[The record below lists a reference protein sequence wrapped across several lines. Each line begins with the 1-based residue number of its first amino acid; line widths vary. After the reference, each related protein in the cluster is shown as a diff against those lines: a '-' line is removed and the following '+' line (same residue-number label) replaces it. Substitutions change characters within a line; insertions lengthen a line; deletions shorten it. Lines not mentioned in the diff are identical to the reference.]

1 MQVSRPNQLGL
12 ELRHLATLDAIARHR
27 SFNRAADEL
36 GYTPSAVSQQVV
48 AIERVVGARVFERS
62 RGPAPIGLTEPGRVL
77 LGHARAVLA
86 RLEAAATDVDALT
99 QGAAGELRVGTY
111 QSIAARLLPSLLA
124 EFRTAWPRI
133 ELTLHESG
141 SHDELDGKVE
151 RGVLDLAFTVAY
163 EEGDGVTTYVPLLS
177 DPYVLVLEQGSPLGE
192 PTLEDLG
199 KLDLVA
205 YRECRANAVVERHL
219 RAHGVEP
226 RVVLRAEDNALLR
239 RLAATGIGA
248 AILPALAL
256 DSSLDGIELRRLDGL
271 IPDRRIGLVLHRDRY
286 RSPASIA
293 FVDLA
298 LAHAARL
305 SEELCARP
313 VGTAHRPA

>member
-62 RGPAPIGLTEPGRVL
+62 RGPSPIGLTEPGRVL

-99 QGAAGELRVGTY
+99 QGTAGELRVGTY
-111 QSIAARLLPSLLA
+111 QSIAARMLPALLA

-133 ELTLHESG
+133 ELTLFESG
-141 SHDELDGKVE
+141 SHDELDGMVE

-163 EEGDGVTTYVPLLS
+163 EEGGGVTAHVPLLS
-177 DPYVLVLEQGSPLGE
+177 DPYVLVLPAGSPLGE
-192 PTLEDLG
+192 PTLADLG
-199 KLDLVA
+199 ALDLVA

-226 RVVLRAEDNALLR
+226 RVVLRAEDNALLQ

-248 AILPALAL
+248 AIMPVLAL
-256 DSSLDGIELRRLDGL
+256 DSALEGVELRRLDAL
-271 IPDRRIGLVLHRDRY
+271 IPDRRIGLVRHGERY
-286 RSPASIA
+286 RPPAGLA
-293 FVDLA
+293 FVELA
-298 LAHAARL
+298 LAHAGRLADELASGAAWMAR
-305 SEELCARP
+305 SA
-313 VGTAHRPA
+313 

>member
-99 QGAAGELRVGTY
+99 QGAAGGLRIGTY
-111 QSIAARLLPSLLA
+111 QSIAARMLPSLLA
-124 EFRTAWPRI
+124 EFRRDWPRI
-133 ELTLHESG
+133 ELTLLESG
-141 SHDELDGKVE
+141 SHDELDGMVE
-151 RGVLDLAFTVAY
+151 RGMLDLAFTVAY
-163 EEGDGVTTYVPLLS
+163 EQGDGATTHVPLLS
-177 DPYVLVLEQGSPLGE
+177 DPYVLVLPAGHALGE
-192 PTLEDLG
+192 PELADLG
-199 KLDLVA
+199 QLDLVA
-205 YRECRANAVVERHL
+205 YRTCRANAAVERHL

-226 RVVLRAEDNALLR
+226 RVVLRAEDNALLQ

-248 AILPALAL
+248 TIMPALAL
-256 DSSLDGIELRRLDGL
+256 DDALEGVELRRLDRL

-286 RSPASIA
+286 RSPASLA

-305 SEELCARP
+305 SEELASCAAWMAP
-313 VGTAHRPA
+313 SA

>member
-62 RGPAPIGLTEPGRVL
+62 RGPRPIDLTEPGRVL

-86 RLEAAATDVDALT
+86 RMEAAATDVGAFT
-99 QGAAGELRVGTY
+99 QGAAGELRIGTY

-141 SHDELDGKVE
+141 SHDELDGMVE
-151 RGVLDLAFTVAY
+151 RGVLELAFTVAY
-163 EEGDGVTTYVPLLS
+163 EEGDGATTHIPLLS
-177 DPYVLVLEQGSPLGE
+177 DPYVLVLPAGSPLGQ
-192 PTLEDLG
+192 PTLADLAQ
-199 KLDLVA
+199 LDLVA

-219 RAHGVEP
+219 RAHGIEP

-239 RLAATGIGA
+239 RLAGTGIGA
-248 AILPALAL
+248 AIMPALAL
-256 DSSLDGIELRRLDGL
+256 DPPLDGVELRRLDGL
-271 IPDRRIGLVLHRDRY
+271 IPDRRIGLVLHRDRFHP
-286 RSPASIA
+286 PAARA

-305 SEELCARP
+305 ADELCTRP
-313 VGTAHRPA
+313 VGTAHNPA

>member
-1 MQVSRPNQLGL
+1 MQVSRSNQLGL

-62 RGPAPIGLTEPGRVL
+62 RGPSPIALTEPGRVL

-99 QGAAGELRVGTY
+99 QGAVGELRIGTY

-124 EFRTAWPRI
+124 EFRVAWPRI
-133 ELTLHESG
+133 ELTLLESG

-163 EEGDGVTTYVPLLS
+163 QEGDGATTYIPLLS
-177 DPYVLVLEQGSPLGE
+177 DPYVLVVPEGSPLGE
-192 PTLEDLG
+192 PTLQDLG
-199 KLDLVA
+199 ELDLVA

-248 AILPALAL
+248 AIMPVLAL
-256 DSSLDGIELRRLDGL
+256 DSALEGIEVRRLDGL

-286 RSPASIA
+286 RSPACRA

-305 SEELCARP
+305 SEELAS
-313 VGTAHRPA
+313 GAAWTALSA

>member
-99 QGAAGELRVGTY
+99 QGAAGGLRIGTY

-124 EFRTAWPRI
+124 EFRAAWPRI
-133 ELTLHESG
+133 ELTLLESG

-163 EEGDGVTTYVPLLS
+163 EEGDGATTYVPLLS
-177 DPYVLVLEQGSPLGE
+177 DPYVLVLPAGSPLGE

-248 AILPALAL
+248 SIMPALAL
-256 DSSLDGIELRRLDGL
+256 DSSLEGIELRRLDGL

-286 RSPASIA
+286 RSPASLA

-298 LAHAARL
+298 LAHAQRLANELASAAAWTAR
-305 SEELCARP
+305 SA
-313 VGTAHRPA
+313 

>member
-99 QGAAGELRVGTY
+99 RGTAGELRIGTY

-124 EFRTAWPRI
+124 EFRAAWPRI
-133 ELTLHESG
+133 ELTLLESG

-163 EEGDGVTTYVPLLS
+163 EEGDGATTYVPLLS
-177 DPYVLVLEQGSPLGE
+177 DPYVLVLPAGSPLGQ

-248 AILPALAL
+248 SIMPALAL
-256 DSSLDGIELRRLDGL
+256 DSSLEGIELRRLDGL

-286 RSPASIA
+286 RSPASLA

-298 LAHAARL
+298 LAHAQRL
-305 SEELCARP
+305 SEELASSAAWTARS
-313 VGTAHRPA
+313 A

>member
-1 MQVSRPNQLGL
+1 MQVSRSNQLGL

-62 RGPAPIGLTEPGRVL
+62 RGPRPIDLTEPGRVL

-86 RLEAAATDVDALT
+86 RMEAAATDVGAFT
-99 QGAAGELRVGTY
+99 QGAAGELRIGTY

-141 SHDELDGKVE
+141 SHDELDGMVE
-151 RGVLDLAFTVAY
+151 RGVLELAFTVAY
-163 EEGDGVTTYVPLLS
+163 EEGDGATTHIPLLS
-177 DPYVLVLEQGSPLGE
+177 DPYVLVLPAGSTLGQ
-192 PTLEDLG
+192 PTLADLG
-199 KLDLVA
+199 QLDLVA

-219 RAHGVEP
+219 RAHGIEP

-239 RLAATGIGA
+239 RLAGTGIGA
-248 AILPALAL
+248 AIMPVLAL
-256 DSSLDGIELRRLDGL
+256 DPPLDGVELRRLDGL
-271 IPDRRIGLVLHRDRY
+271 IPDRRIGLVLHRDRFHP
-286 RSPASIA
+286 PAARA

-305 SEELCARP
+305 ADELCTCP
-313 VGTAHRPA
+313 VGTAHSPA

>member
-48 AIERVVGARVFERS
+48 TIERAVGARVFERS
-62 RGPAPIGLTEPGRVL
+62 RGPRPIGLTEPGRVL

-99 QGAAGELRVGTY
+99 QGAAGELRIGTY
-111 QSIAARLLPSLLA
+111 QSIAARLLPALLA

-133 ELTLHESG
+133 ELTLLESG
-141 SHDELDGKVE
+141 SHDELDGLVE
-151 RGVLDLAFTVAY
+151 RGMLDLAFTVAY
-163 EEGDGVTTYVPLLS
+163 EEGDGATTYVPLLT
-177 DPYVLVLEQGSPLGE
+177 DPYVLVLPAGSPVGE
-192 PTLEDLG
+192 PSLRDLG
-199 KLDLVA
+199 AIDLVA
-205 YRECRANAVVERHL
+205 YRTCRANAAVERHL

-226 RVVLRAEDNALLR
+226 RVVLRAEDNVLLQR
-239 RLAATGIGA
+239 MAATGIGA
-248 AILPALAL
+248 TILPALAL
-256 DSSLDGIELRRLDGL
+256 DSALDGVELRRLDGL

-286 RSPASIA
+286 RSPASLA
-293 FVDLA
+293 FVELA
-298 LAHAARL
+298 IAHGKRL
-305 SEELCARP
+305 SEELAS
-313 VGTAHRPA
+313 GAAWTAPSA

>member
-99 QGAAGELRVGTY
+99 QGAAGGLRIGTY
-111 QSIAARLLPSLLA
+111 QSIAARMLPSLLA
-124 EFRTAWPRI
+124 DFRAAWPRI

-163 EEGDGVTTYVPLLS
+163 QEGDGATTHVPLLS
-177 DPYVLVLEQGSPLGE
+177 DPYFLVLPEGHALGE
-192 PTLEDLG
+192 PRLADLG
-199 KLDLVA
+199 ELDLVA
-205 YRECRANAVVERHL
+205 YRTCRANAAVERHL

-226 RVVLRAEDNALLR
+226 RVVLRAEDNALLQ

-248 AILPALAL
+248 TIMPALAL
-256 DSSLDGIELRRLDGL
+256 DRALEGVELRPLEGL
-271 IPDRRIGLVLHRDRY
+271 IPNRRIGLVLHRDRY
-286 RSPASIA
+286 RSPASLA
-293 FVDLA
+293 FVELA

-305 SEELCARP
+305 ADELASP
-313 VGTAHRPA
+313 AAWTALSA

>member
-163 EEGDGVTTYVPLLS
+163 EAGDGVTTYVPLLS
-177 DPYVLVLEQGSPLGE
+177 DPYVLVLEEGSPLGE

-256 DSSLDGIELRRLDGL
+256 DSSLEGIELRRLDGL

-286 RSPASIA
+286 RSPASLA

-298 LAHAARL
+298 LAHATRL
-305 SEELCARP
+305 ANELASP
-313 VGTAHRPA
+313 AAWTAPSA

>member
-62 RGPAPIGLTEPGRVL
+62 RGPRPIGLTEPGRVL

-86 RLEAAATDVDALT
+86 RLEAAASDVDALT

-111 QSIAARLLPSLLA
+111 QSIAARMLPSLLA

-133 ELTLHESG
+133 ELTLLESG

-177 DPYVLVLEQGSPLGE
+177 DPYVLVLPQGSPVGE

-199 KLDLVA
+199 RLDLVA

-239 RLAATGIGA
+239 RLAAAGIGA
-248 AILPALAL
+248 AIMPALAL
-256 DSSLDGIELRRLDGL
+256 DSALEGIELRRLDAL

-286 RSPASIA
+286 RSPAALA
-293 FVDLA
+293 FVELA

-305 SEELCARP
+305 SEELASSAAW
-313 VGTAHRPA
+313 TALSA